1 MRLLPLL
8 FLLTACPAPKD
19 TSDTGPEADADIDA
33 DADPRDGTYTGS
45 FSLDVVAPQNA
56 AITDVCTGS
65 SNLVYDSTQAGNEV
79 SGTVSCTWGGVMAN
93 SIDGNGDVYGRSNG
107 DGTLTGSMMIGTNLP
122 AVWNGQWGDL
132 DQLQGT
138 AEGTFAASTTE
149 GPLQVNYTIA
159 FTATR

>member
-19 TSDTGPEADADIDA
+19 TSDTGPEADADADADADSDA

-56 AITDVCTGS
+56 AITDICTGS

-79 SGTVSCTWGGVMAN
+79 SGTVSCT
-93 SIDGNGDVYGRSNG
+93 
-107 DGTLTGSMMIGTNLP
+107 
-122 AVWNGQWGDL
+122 
-132 DQLQGT
+132 
-138 AEGTFAASTTE
+138 
-149 GPLQVNYTIA
+149 
-159 FTATR
+159 